1 MVATSATSFEERVGR
16 VLLDAEF
23 ITSDQLD
30 EAREKSNESG
40 DGLLDTLVTIGTV
53 ARETLMTVLSFQLRI
68 PVVDLKTVQVDME
81 AVKLVPEDLARQHS
95 ILPIGF
101 EPDGSLRVAT
111 MAPND
116 FQLLTQLSSST
127 GRQTKFALALSGGLD
142 ELIDRTYASGATVR
156 PQAPPSQETA
166 PQAGLAVA
174 SQEAPAGDG
183 GLLGQDVSQLPAIQA
198 VEMVTLQAV
207 KRRASDVHF
216 VPTSDSSSVLFR
228 LDGALQQVVSVPLRL
243 HESMLA
249 RIKVLADMD
258 ISESRRPQDGSFSLQ
273 FGEKNVDFRVATI
286 GIAWGEMMTV
296 RILDRSG
303 GVLRLEDVGF
313 DDMPLRTWRQ
323 LLSLPFGMLLVSGP
337 TGSGKTTTLYGS
349 VVELVQARLNIM
361 TVEDPVEYRMEDL
374 HQIEVNRAAGIDFPT
389 GLKSIMR
396 MDPDVILVGEIR
408 DEETAKTAID
418 ASLTGHLVLGSI
430 HSNDAASSFVRLLD
444 MGIEPYMAA
453 TAIAGTLAQR
463 LVRKLCPHCK
473 VQGEAG
479 AAEAMAYET
488 EMQEPAQQFF
498 TGPGC
503 SFCGFTGFIGRIG
516 VFEVLSVTEGI
527 RKLVASGASG
537 QEIRAQALEDGMDP
551 LRRAGMIKA
560 QQGVTTISEVMRKV
574 FFID

>member
-1 MVATSATSFEERVGR
+1 
-16 VLLDAEF
+16 
-23 ITSDQLD
+23 
-30 EAREKSNESG
+30 
-40 DGLLDTLVTIGTV
+40 
-53 ARETLMTVLSFQLRI
+53 
-68 PVVDLKTVQVDME
+68 
-81 AVKLVPEDLARQHS
+81 
-95 ILPIGF
+95 
-101 EPDGSLRVAT
+101 

-183 GLLGQDVSQLPAIQA
+183 GLLGQDVSQLPVIQA

>member
-1 MVATSATSFEERVGR
+1 
-16 VLLDAEF
+16 
-23 ITSDQLD
+23 
-30 EAREKSNESG
+30 
-40 DGLLDTLVTIGTV
+40 
-53 ARETLMTVLSFQLRI
+53 
-68 PVVDLKTVQVDME
+68 
-81 AVKLVPEDLARQHS
+81 
-95 ILPIGF
+95 
-101 EPDGSLRVAT
+101 
-111 MAPND
+111 
-116 FQLLTQLSSST
+116 
-127 GRQTKFALALSGGLD
+127 
-142 ELIDRTYASGATVR
+142 
-156 PQAPPSQETA
+156 
-166 PQAGLAVA
+166 
-174 SQEAPAGDG
+174 
-183 GLLGQDVSQLPAIQA
+183 
-198 VEMVTLQAV
+198 MVTLQAV

-479 AAEAMAYET
+479 AAEAH
-488 EMQEPAQQFF
+488 
-498 TGPGC
+498 
-503 SFCGFTGFIGRIG
+503 
-516 VFEVLSVTEGI
+516 GI
-527 RKLVASGASG
+527 RDRDAGAG
-537 QEIRAQALEDGMDP
+537 PAVLHRTGLQL
-551 LRRAGMIKA
+551 LRLYRIHRSYRRLRGAFSDRGDSKA
-560 QQGVTTISEVMRKV
+560 RGVRRKWARNPRSER
-574 FFID
+574 